1 MEISQT
7 IFKFGKNIIF
17 FFADLI
23 KQTRDIIVKTLS
35 VLELSDIVGA
45 VLILFAFYLILI
57 RARVRLFDNL
67 SKNL

>member
-17 FFADLI
+17 LFADVI

-35 VLELSDIVGA
+35 VLELSDIVG
-45 VLILFAFYLILI
+45 VILILFAFYLISI
-57 RARVRLFDNL
+57 RIVLDY
-67 SKNL
+67 